1 MYWSTGTPEAV
12 AKDAI
17 ALDEP
22 QLFDV
27 VEVEQR
33 EQFEAAVEAAKALAK
48 VVGRA
53 GDAVMISVSGHAN
66 PGHGPREG
74 WAHEMIT
81 VRVLAQPVREEN

>member
-1 MYWSTGTPEAV
+1 VSWGTGTPEAV

-17 ALDEP
+17 AIDEP

-33 EQFEAAVEAAKALAK
+33 EQFEAAVEAAKALAQ

-53 GDAVMISVSGHAN
+53 GDAVIVRVSGHAN
-66 PGHGPREG
+66 PEHGPRDG
-74 WAHEMIT
+74 WGHETISVT
-81 VRVLAQPVREEN
+81 VSAQP